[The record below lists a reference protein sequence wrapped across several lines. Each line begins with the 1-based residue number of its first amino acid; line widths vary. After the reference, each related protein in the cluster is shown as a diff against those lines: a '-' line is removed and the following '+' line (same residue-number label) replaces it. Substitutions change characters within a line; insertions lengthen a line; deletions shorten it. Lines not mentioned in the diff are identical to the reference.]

1 MSGCGASRAAARAAA
16 PLRRS
21 DARAGAVL
29 LLAALG
35 VGVGAAVRAQ
45 PAAEPTFDPA
55 QVARGAKLY
64 AQNCAVCHGPKMV
77 EDSGGFFDLRTFP
90 RGQRSRFVNSVS
102 NGKNSMPPW
111 KSLLSADDIG
121 DLWAYVVTGDKP

>member
-1 MSGCGASRAAARAAA
+1 MSGGGTGRSGAGAPRPRPVARAAA
-16 PLRRS
+16 
-21 DARAGAVL
+21 AL

-35 VGVGAAVRAQ
+35 VGGGAVRAQ
-45 PAAEPTFDPA
+45 PAAEPTTFEAA

-64 AQNCAVCHGPKMV
+64 AQHCAVCHGPKMV

-90 RGQRSRFVNSVS
+90 HGQRSRFVNSVS
-102 NGKNSMPPW
+102 NGKNGMPPW

>member
-1 MSGCGASRAAARAAA
+1 MSGFDTGRTEAAAPALRAVARAAA
-16 PLRRS
+16 
-21 DARAGAVL
+21 VT
-29 LLAALG
+29 LLAAFACG
-35 VGVGAAVRAQ
+35 GSVVHAQ
-45 PAAEPTFDPA
+45 PAAEPTTFDPA

-77 EDSGGFFDLRTFP
+77 EDSGGFFDLRTFSH
-90 RGQRSRFVNSVS
+90 GQRSRFVNSVS
-102 NGKNSMPPW
+102 NGKNGMPPW